1 VELNRKNIKSILF
14 ILCGTIL
21 FTMSLLHLP
30 EIFAGLRWI
39 IAICSPVIIGLCLAF
54 LLTPLCEWYERVLPK
69 LWGKTRGFSGRQV
82 RSFSV
87 ILALL
92 SLAGLITIFVVGL
105 IPQLRDAYFALKES
119 FPKLM
124 QDTLAFI
131 DRGLR
136 LFDLELPDYSRIDW
150 PKVLQSVTDFFHIV
164 SWDQL
169 LSDVLS
175 TAVNVIMTIV
185 DIAIG
190 LFIALRV
197 VFSRERIGRFVRRF
211 IKAYC
216 PPQYTQ
222 RVFDFASLANRSFR
236 SFLVGQLKEAFCLGT
251 LCCIG
256 MTILGLP
263 YAVAA
268 SVIVGASALI
278 PIVGSWIGGIAGVN
292 VFIVLLIG
300 IASGLIITLVT
311 ELADSMMLLANLGSG
326 AAGMFETIMVTL
338 LVTAMCGLIRV
349 YGGFDTIL
357 YLIRKVFKGRIG
369 GRLGV
374 GLLVGAMD
382 IATANNTVA
391 IVMAGPIARD
401 ISKEYW
407 ITSKESASLLDTFS
421 CIFQG
426 VIPYGAQM
434 LVAVS
439 AAASL
444 GVKVSAFDIIPFLF
458 YPMLLAV
465 CSLVYIVVGSVRG
478 KK

>member
-278 PIVGSWIGGIAGVN
+278 PIVGSWIGGIAGVLLSLTHSPLKALIFLIFLLCLQAVDN
-292 VFIVLLIG
+292 NFVYPKIVG
-300 IASGLIITLVT
+300 
-311 ELADSMMLLANLGSG
+311 DSMQLPS
-326 AAGMFETIMVTL
+326 L
-338 LVTAMCGLIRV
+338 LV
-349 YGGFDTIL
+349 
-357 YLIRKVFKGRIG
+357 
-369 GRLGV
+369 
-374 GLLVGAMD
+374 
-382 IATANNTVA
+382 
-391 IVMAGPIARD
+391 
-401 ISKEYW
+401 
-407 ITSKESASLLDTFS
+407 
-421 CIFQG
+421 
-426 VIPYGAQM
+426 
-434 LVAVS
+434 LVAVILGGKV
-439 AAASL
+439 AGVLGMVL
-444 GVKVSAFDIIPFLF
+444 GVPVVSI
-458 YPMLLAV
+458 
-465 CSLVYIVVGSVRG
+465 VYTLIKEGIARRLPQS
-478 KK
+478 